1 MRNCIFL
8 KWIIDL
14 LFYSPP
20 VINKRTRMPKL
31 CVICIVQ
38 GVRSEADFLSHFIYK
53 HKDFHDITYMS
64 WKSHLTLFF
73 FYFHGHF
80 DQSLLLHFHIL
91 TSDCLHDAE
100 WDTPRTMTTDK
111 NPSLIYNNFTHLSVL
126 QNKSVISLLFFFK
139 LASIQEGDIIN
150 MLKIFIFW
158 TMGYY

>member
-20 VINKRTRMPKL
+20 VINKRTRMHKL

-73 FYFHGHF
+73 FTFMG
-80 DQSLLLHFHIL
+80 IL
-91 TSDCLHDAE
+91 TSRCFCIFIYWPVTAYMMLNGTLQEQRQLIRIQAWFTITSHTCLSCK
-100 WDTPRTMTTDK
+100 MK
-111 NPSLIYNNFTHLSVL
+111 VLSHC
-126 QNKSVISLLFFFK
+126 FFF
-139 LASIQEGDIIN
+139 
-150 MLKIFIFW
+150 
-158 TMGYY
+158 